1 MQHQH
6 KAGFVAE
13 DLPHHQPLYHDYS
26 PISKRSNHIWLCIKH
41 FLVCQPMQPTFRNPS
56 TLTLIAWLIVT
67 KLWQQ
72 QLWQFL
78 EDLVIQDPLTKWH
91 YFR

>member
-13 DLPHHQPLYHDYS
+13 DPPLEPLFHDYS
-26 PISKRSNHIWLCIKH
+26 HISKRSTHIRLCIKQ
-41 FLVCQPMQPTFRNPS
+41 FLLSQPMQPTFWNPNA
-56 TLTLIAWLIVT
+56 LPLIAWLIVT

-72 QLWQFL
+72 KARQFL
-78 EDLVIQDPLTKWH
+78 EESMIQDPLSKGH
-91 YFR
+91 YCR